1 MKKVLAFICVFA
13 GFLWAAVNI
22 NTAGIDELKALKGVG
37 ETKAQAII
45 EYLKD
50 HNFTT
55 IDEIKKVKG
64 IGDKIF
70 NDIKNDIKVK

>member
-13 GFLWAAVNI
+13 GLLWAAVNI

-45 EYLKD
+45 EYRKD